1 MSIRRGTGLLAIA
14 ALAGIALRAEP
25 AGDEPR
31 QMDDV
36 VITATRSETST
47 REIPANVTV
56 ITARD
61 IADGNYSDVVGVLQ
75 SLGGLHFRSFS
86 GNQEATVDIR
96 GFGENSHGRVLI
108 LRDGR
113 RLNRPDMRGINWSQ
127 IPLASIE
134 RIEILRGPGGAIYG
148 DNAVGGVINIIT
160 KKGAAE
166 PTGEVVVEGGSQ
178 SYNRQALSLLGN
190 LAGLDY
196 ALSLE
201 RSETSGWR
209 HRTGTRT
216 EGGDLSLG
224 YDLAEG
230 LRLDVNLAL
239 LHTEYEMPGGLL
251 SKAAFEANP
260 RAAQNLFDEAAEDYF
275 TINPTLTAQL
285 AETVEFILETG
296 YSRKD
301 IETDT
306 VSWFTWSDLLVE
318 TWTVSPRFVFTAPLG
333 DFANRLTIGVDWTYE
348 SLAVKRYF
356 DAGRTVYG
364 GGADVTKDTLAV
376 YFHDALNLTDS
387 VILSFGARHARS
399 TFAVEEENGLGV
411 TIADDDDSHREQ
423 AYHLGLTWNATE
435 TTKLFAK
442 YEHFFRF
449 PFTDEQI
456 SYQGWG
462 SAFNKNLGPETGVS
476 YEIGIEQRLPGS
488 VTVAATLFRMEM
500 EDEIGWDSVFFTNAN
515 LDETVHQGL
524 ELSLRAEPWE
534 FLSCYANYTYQ
545 DVEFSAGPNDGN
557 ELPLVPKHQL
567 GGGVQVR
574 PFAGF
579 RVNLDARY
587 TSRMFE
593 GGDNANA
600 LDRMDDYVVVDL
612 GLAYS
617 FPVRDTTWEVFG
629 GIDNLF
635 DEIYTNFVYYGGYY
649 AAPGR
654 TYKAGVKVA
663 F

>member
-1 MSIRRGTGLLAIA
+1 MSIRRGTGLLAMA

-25 AGDEPR
+25 AEGETQ

-56 ITARD
+56 ITAQD

-134 RIEILRGPGGAIYG
+134 RIEILRGPGGAMYG

-160 KKGAAE
+160 KKGTAE

-201 RSETSGWR
+201 RSESSGWR

-230 LRLDVNLAL
+230 LRLDVNIGL

-251 SKAAFEANP
+251 SKAAFKANP

-285 AETVEFILETG
+285 AETVEIIFETG
-296 YSRKD
+296 YSRKE
-301 IETDT
+301 IESDMPSYFTP
-306 VSWFTWSDLLVE
+306 TWSDMLVE
-318 TWTVSPRFVFTAPLG
+318 TWTVSPRFVFTA
-333 DFANRLTIGVDWTYE
+333 
-348 SLAVKRYF
+348 
-356 DAGRTVYG
+356 
-364 GGADVTKDTLAV
+364 
-376 YFHDALNLTDS
+376 
-387 VILSFGARHARS
+387 
-399 TFAVEEENGLGV
+399 
-411 TIADDDDSHREQ
+411 
-423 AYHLGLTWNATE
+423 
-435 TTKLFAK
+435 
-442 YEHFFRF
+442 
-449 PFTDEQI
+449 
-456 SYQGWG
+456 
-462 SAFNKNLGPETGVS
+462 
-476 YEIGIEQRLPGS
+476 
-488 VTVAATLFRMEM
+488 
-500 EDEIGWDSVFFTNAN
+500 
-515 LDETVHQGL
+515 
-524 ELSLRAEPWE
+524 
-534 FLSCYANYTYQ
+534 
-545 DVEFSAGPNDGN
+545 
-557 ELPLVPKHQL
+557 
-567 GGGVQVR
+567 
-574 PFAGF
+574 
-579 RVNLDARY
+579 
-587 TSRMFE
+587 
-593 GGDNANA
+593 
-600 LDRMDDYVVVDL
+600 
-612 GLAYS
+612 
-617 FPVRDTTWEVFG
+617 
-629 GIDNLF
+629 
-635 DEIYTNFVYYGGYY
+635 
-649 AAPGR
+649 
-654 TYKAGVKVA
+654 
-663 F
+663 